1 MTPHQPDNRI
11 RQALFVA
18 LVCLIALAL
27 SESTSAQKPSEAA
40 NVTVGK
46 VSQFSLADSQSFVG
60 TLQPI
65 LRSTIGSA
73 VEGRVT
79 SVDLMPGDSVTKNQ
93 PVAELRTGTLEIEL
107 ETANIALQLSEQSL
121 LEMEKSL
128 PKDIELAEAR
138 VNETTALL
146 QFSKTDYDRSRR
158 LRGNTGAISQGELE
172 LARSRYLA
180 DQQAAKAA
188 QIEFD
193 KLKSTKQIRLTQ
205 SKLNVEA
212 AQQEVNRLLDLK
224 EKYTVRAP
232 FKGVV
237 TQKLTDVGEWITQGQ
252 PIAEIVQLDPIELVV
267 NAPQEQLQQI
277 QESMVAASEGS
288 PLTATIEFEG
298 LDGPISGVVKSIV
311 SQADL
316 RSRTFPVRIEIDNQK
331 IGNGYL
337 LQPGML
343 GRATLT
349 IGPKTEMLM
358 IKKDA
363 LVLSSGRTK
372 VFKVSSRGS
381 TDIVVEVPVKTG
393 STSGDWIQV
402 IGKLTTNDQVVLMGN
417 ERLRS
422 GQEISISSSTEDT
435 P

>member
-1 MTPHQPDNRI
+1 
-11 RQALFVA
+11 
-18 LVCLIALAL
+18 
-27 SESTSAQKPSEAA
+27 
-40 NVTVGK
+40 
-46 VSQFSLADSQSFVG
+46 
-60 TLQPI
+60 
-65 LRSTIGSA
+65 
-73 VEGRVT
+73 
-79 SVDLMPGDSVTKNQ
+79 
-93 PVAELRTGTLEIEL
+93 
-107 ETANIALQLSEQSL
+107 
-121 LEMEKSL
+121 
-128 PKDIELAEAR
+128 
-138 VNETTALL
+138 
-146 QFSKTDYDRSRR
+146 
-158 LRGNTGAISQGELE
+158 
-172 LARSRYLA
+172 
-180 DQQAAKAA
+180 
-188 QIEFD
+188 
-193 KLKSTKQIRLTQ
+193 
-205 SKLNVEA
+205 
-212 AQQEVNRLLDLK
+212 
-224 EKYTVRAP
+224 
-232 FKGVV
+232 
-237 TQKLTDVGEWITQGQ
+237 
-252 PIAEIVQLDPIELVV
+252 
-267 NAPQEQLQQI
+267 
-277 QESMVAASEGS
+277 MVAASEGS

-402 IGKLTTNDQVVLMGN
+402 IGKLTTNDQGVLMGN

>member
-1 MTPHQPDNRI
+1 
-11 RQALFVA
+11 
-18 LVCLIALAL
+18 
-27 SESTSAQKPSEAA
+27 
-40 NVTVGK
+40 
-46 VSQFSLADSQSFVG
+46 
-60 TLQPI
+60 
-65 LRSTIGSA
+65 
-73 VEGRVT
+73 
-79 SVDLMPGDSVTKNQ
+79 
-93 PVAELRTGTLEIEL
+93 
-107 ETANIALQLSEQSL
+107 
-121 LEMEKSL
+121 
-128 PKDIELAEAR
+128 
-138 VNETTALL
+138 
-146 QFSKTDYDRSRR
+146 
-158 LRGNTGAISQGELE
+158 
-172 LARSRYLA
+172 
-180 DQQAAKAA
+180 
-188 QIEFD
+188 
-193 KLKSTKQIRLTQ
+193 
-205 SKLNVEA
+205 
-212 AQQEVNRLLDLK
+212 LK